1 MILSA
6 DETGAVEEAILQLLK
21 RIPERWEELDPE
33 ALSAV
38 EEEALVLLT
47 GAGLVERRFSIRLS
61 LIGHQ
66 MQIEAKASAT
76 GEHGLIE
83 AMEPVLRKAWDAWAD
98 FYKEHAEGPEEERP
112 TFFCEQTGPES
123 WRLTD
128 QGALAL
134 QDIEA
139 GDTKVV
145 LDFVLKRTLVFMG
158 KVVPGKGR
166 AEKITAIE
174 GESVP
179 AKVEV
184 TNLGELSGPMAQ
196 MANVMQE
203 AFEKM
208 AASNTG
214 AATKKPAISHSSK
227 RGRPEASERQADK
240 QMALLARW
248 TRAKEAGV
256 TRKRFCADEG
266 IEVKELERIQDWA
279 RQRKNRGKA

>member
-1 MILSA
+1 MIRSE

-38 EEEALVLLT
+38 EEEAMVLLT

-128 QGALAL
+128 QGVLAL

-139 GDTKVV
+139 GNTKVV

-166 AEKITAIE
+166 AEKIAAVE
-174 GESVP
+174 GKSVP

-184 TNLGELSGPMAQ
+184 TNLDQLSGPMAQ
-196 MANVMQE
+196 MAKVMQD

-208 AASNTG
+208 AASNTD
-214 AATKKPAISHSSK
+214 AVTKKTTASSSIK
-227 RGRPEASERQADK
+227 LGRPGASERVASK
-240 QMALLARW
+240 QMALLDRW
-248 TRAKEAGV
+248 ARAKEAGV
-256 TRKRFCADEG
+256 SRKVFCADEK
-266 IEVKELERIQDWA
+266 IEIEELERIQNWA
-279 RQRKNRGKA
+279 RQRRNRGKA